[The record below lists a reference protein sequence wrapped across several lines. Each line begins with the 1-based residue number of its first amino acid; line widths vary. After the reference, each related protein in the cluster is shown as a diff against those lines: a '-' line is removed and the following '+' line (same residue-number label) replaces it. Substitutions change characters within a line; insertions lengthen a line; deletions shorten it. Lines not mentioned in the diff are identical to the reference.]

1 MEKKS
6 KLEALTSSWPITLAA
21 TGIGAC
27 GGVIGAFLPFLTG
40 SLAQRRHIER
50 IEKAI
55 RAIEEYINKHDL
67 KLKELT
73 DSQYKII
80 GEAINCMLST
90 VNEEKIEYLKRAVK
104 NSFNDELDSEL
115 GSEAEVLTRILR
127 DVSAKEAE
135 FIVNRNHEGTPFSK
149 IALYSYKREPD
160 TNNTKTRSTSTGSV
174 YSGKITIYSSKSG
187 VSGDCLYIS
196 RVDNETVEFISR
208 LLFLGMLRKSDEIK
222 NNEIYLFTVVADKL
236 KKLLSE

>member
-6 KLEALTSSWPITLAA
+6 KIESLTGSLVTSLIT
-21 TGIGAC
+21 TGIGVVT
-27 GGVIGAFLPFLTG
+27 GGAGAFLPLLTG
-40 SLAQRRHIER
+40 SLAQKRHLER

-55 RAIEEYINKHDL
+55 REIEEYINNHDL

-80 GEAINCMLST
+80 GEAINYMLST
-90 VNEEKIEYLKRAVK
+90 VNEEKIEYLKRAIT
-104 NSFNDELDSEL
+104 NSFNDEFDYESDLET
-115 GSEAEVLTRILR
+115 EVLTRILR
-127 DVSAKEAE
+127 DISAKEAE
-135 FIVNRNHEGTPFSK
+135 FIVNRTNNGTQFSK
-149 IALYSYKREPD
+149 IALYSYKKEPD
-160 TNNTKTRSTSTGSV
+160 TNNIKTRYTSTGSV
-174 YSGKITIYSSKSG
+174 TSGSITIVASGSG

-196 RVDNETVEFISR
+196 RFDNERVEFVNR

-236 KKLLSE
+236 KKLLS